1 MQAQTHA
8 PAACND
14 GRTSGAAGPGRE
26 GRRARGNGQRRP
38 AKMSALRQRA
48 GGRESQTREGAQRRY
63 NQTGG
68 KGRDNMAIE
77 DDIAAYE
84 PANEQ
89 EEIDKQVILSVL
101 GTRENAFSR
110 EALAHMACSI
120 WVVSPDCAQTL
131 LVFHNIYG
139 SWSWIG
145 GHADGD
151 RDLAAV
157 ALRELQEET
166 GVSHAH
172 MVTLPAGNIYSLEV
186 LTVDGHE
193 KRGKYVGSHL
203 HLNVTYL
210 AVASPDEPIRIK
222 PDENSGVKWVPTED
236 AIALSTEPWIRERI
250 YRKLIDKLDDPVVRA
265 AIEEIGSQKT
275 SR

>member
-1 MQAQTHA
+1 
-8 PAACND
+8 
-14 GRTSGAAGPGRE
+14 
-26 GRRARGNGQRRP
+26 
-38 AKMSALRQRA
+38 
-48 GGRESQTREGAQRRY
+48 
-63 NQTGG
+63 
-68 KGRDNMAIE
+68 MAIE

-89 EEIDKQVILSVL
+89 EEVDKQVILSVL
-101 GTRENAFSR
+101 GTCENAFSR

-145 GHADGD
+145 GHADGE

-166 GVSHAH
+166 GVSHAR
-172 MVTLPAGNIYSLEV
+172 MVPLPAGSIYSLEV

-222 PDENSGVKWVPTED
+222 PDENSGVKWVPTGD

-265 AIEEIGSQKT
+265 AIEKVGGWETI
-275 SR
+275 R

>member
-1 MQAQTHA
+1 
-8 PAACND
+8 
-14 GRTSGAAGPGRE
+14 
-26 GRRARGNGQRRP
+26 
-38 AKMSALRQRA
+38 
-48 GGRESQTREGAQRRY
+48 
-63 NQTGG
+63 
-68 KGRDNMAIE
+68 MAIE

-89 EEIDKQVILSVL
+89 EEVDKQVILSVL
-101 GTRENAFSR
+101 GTCENAFSR

-145 GHADGD
+145 GHADGEH
-151 RDLAAV
+151 DLAAV

-166 GVSHAH
+166 GVSHAR
-172 MVTLPAGNIYSLEV
+172 MVPLPAGNIYSLEV

-193 KRGKYVGSHL
+193 KHGKYVGSHL

-250 YRKLIDKLDDPVVRA
+250 YRKLIDKLDDPDVRA
-265 AIEEIGSQKT
+265 AIEEIGSRKT
-275 SR
+275 IR